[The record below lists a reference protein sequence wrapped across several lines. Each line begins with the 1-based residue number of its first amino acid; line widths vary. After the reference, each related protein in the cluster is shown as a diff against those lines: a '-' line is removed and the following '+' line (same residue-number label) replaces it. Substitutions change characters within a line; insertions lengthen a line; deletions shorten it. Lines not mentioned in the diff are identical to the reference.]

1 MRKIETWYEITYKDN
16 GIFKT
21 QHHLAMDKDRAE
33 RWGESKFGKIYGVQ
47 KVSRDD
53 LFRDREQKNNQ
64 MIANQMPLGM
74 KIAKGVYE
82 SDINLTDMLFGKPK
96 KEAREKRVGKKSKW
110 DILAEGE
117 AVN

>member
-1 MRKIETWYEITYKDN
+1 MRKIETWFEITYKDN

-33 RWGESKFGKIYGVQ
+33 RWGEKKFGKIYSVQ
-47 KVSRDD
+47 KVNRDD

-64 MIANQMPLGM
+64 MIANQMPLGL
-74 KIAKGVYE
+74 KIAKNMYE
-82 SDINLTDMLFGKPK
+82 SDFDLTEMLLGKPK
-96 KEAREKRVGKKSKW
+96 KDIREKKVEKKSKW
-110 DILAEGE
+110 DLIAESE